1 MKKLNPLHIVFM
13 LLLSSVLSYAQ
24 QLPQFSQYLYNTI
37 AINPA
42 YAGSREKMV
51 INLLGRNQWV
61 GVDGAP
67 VTQTLSAHTSIPNTK
82 FGVGLSI
89 INDQLAFEKT
99 TFIFTDLSYTVN
111 LTDKY
116 KLAFGVK
123 VGASQYGL
131 DDELLNDPQ
140 YAGDPFLNNL
150 NFEWSPN
157 FGAGLYFRSDYFY
170 LGLSIPRIID
180 YGNRTGVDYTAID
193 RASYYLNG
201 GYLMRLNN
209 NIQFKPTFLVKYT
222 NGAPIT
228 VDINANFLIND
239 SLWVGGF
246 YRFTEAVGFM
256 ANLKVNDNLSFGYA
270 YDYLV
275 SDLNPFSIG
284 SHELVLNY
292 ELNFPRPKC
301 NCPDLYN

>member
-1 MKKLNPLHIVFM
+1 MKKLNPLHIVFV
-13 LLLSSVLSYAQ
+13 LLLTSVFSYAQ
-24 QLPQFSQYLYNTI
+24 QLPQFSQYMYNTI

-61 GVDGAP
+61 GIEGAP
-67 VTQTLSAHTSIPNTK
+67 ITQTLSAHTIIPNTN
-82 FGVGLSI
+82 FGVGLSV
-89 INDQLAFEKT
+89 INDKLAFENT
-99 TFIFTDLSYTVN
+99 TYVFTDLSYTVN

-116 KLAFGVK
+116 RLAFGVK
-123 VGASQYGL
+123 LGASKYSL
-131 DDELLNDPQ
+131 DNELLNDPQ
-140 YAGDPFLNNL
+140 YNGDPFLNNL

-170 LGLSIPRIID
+170 LGLSIPKIID
-180 YGNRTGVDYTAID
+180 YGNRTNIDYVAID
-193 RASYYLNG
+193 RASYYFNG

-209 NIQFKPTFLVKYT
+209 KVQFKPTFLVKYT
-222 NGAPIT
+222 NGAPMT
-228 VDINANFLIND
+228 VDINANFLLNET
-239 SLWVGGF
+239 LWLGAF
-246 YRFTEAVGFM
+246 YRFTEAVGVM

-275 SDLNPFSIG
+275 SDLNPYSSG

-292 ELNFPRPKC
+292 ELNFPKPKC